1 MRLLGRLAPG
11 KPQQQPEPQP
21 SADLGFPPAYGL
33 GYAQGPR
40 PTKDERYLQFLLGA
54 GLPRA
59 KPHLEKHWLLAS
71 EVVKHL
77 QLTNFPDWNS
87 YYKFKQMLTDQFRVA
102 GWDAD
107 EYFDELQLKRFG
119 NLMAQKSI
127 SWTKVPRERDALNE
141 DRHTTVVR
149 DDRTPIPRESHGIMA
164 GMFAR

>member
-1 MRLLGRLAPG
+1 MRLLGRFTSR
-11 KPQQQPEPQP
+11 KPVPAPEPDP
-21 SADLGFPPAYGL
+21 VSDMGFGPAYPQSGFT
-33 GYAQGPR
+33 PR

-54 GLPRA
+54 GLPKAR
-59 KPHLEKHWLLAS
+59 PHLEKHWLLAS

-77 QLTNFPDWNS
+77 QLTNFPDKES
-87 YYKFKQMLTDQFRVA
+87 YQKFKQMLTDQFRVG

-127 SWTKVPRERDALNE
+127 SWTRVPRERDALNE

-149 DDRTPIPRESHGIMA
+149 DDRTPIPRESPTLIG
-164 GMFAR
+164 GMFSR